1 MRQDN
6 KCADIECL
14 AKEELLIYDSLIA
27 GKKLTKV
34 EE

>member
-27 GKKLTKV
+27 GKS
-34 EE
+34 